1 MVQCNKMLEIDVAV
15 LYCALQQRNSD
26 MTTETTTQN
35 IATNIDKTIAAVTTP
50 VKAPTATVAKASAK
64 SAAKTAAKPVR
75 KARAATAKRRAGKVV
90 AAVKLNNKRAVKA
103 TKRVA
108 NATVAATKTQIER
121 NTPMA
126 YDFTKMFAG
135 FELPAA
141 DRFQTIFA
149 DAGERGQDM
158 VRKSQAT
165 AGEMTELAK
174 ANIEAL
180 TEAGR
185 IAATGVRSIGQDA
198 LNSGREGFEQA
209 SASLKTLADAKS
221 PTEFIQIQ
229 SELARASFDRVVA
242 EGSKFAEAMVKLAGE
257 AVQPLSNRATINAER
272 INELAA

>member
-1 MVQCNKMLEIDVAV
+1 MI
-15 LYCALQQRNSD
+15 
-26 MTTETTTQN
+26 TETTTQN

-50 VKAPTATVAKASAK
+50 VKGPTATVAKASAK
-64 SAAKTAAKPVR
+64 SAAKAAAKPVR
-75 KARAATAKRRAGKVV
+75 KARAITAKRRARKVV

-108 NATVAATKTQIER
+108 KATVAATKTQIER

>member
-1 MVQCNKMLEIDVAV
+1 
-15 LYCALQQRNSD
+15 
-26 MTTETTTQN
+26 MTTETTTET
-35 IATNIDKTIAAVTTP
+35 IATNVDKTVAAVTTP
-50 VKAPTATVAKASAK
+50 IKATPAKVEKTVAKS
-64 SAAKTAAKPVR
+64 AAKPVR
-75 KARAATAKRRAGKVV
+75 KARATIAKRRGRKASTKVV

-108 NATVAATKTQIER
+108 AATVAAANTQIER
-121 NTPMA
+121 TNPMA
-126 YDFTKMFAG
+126 YDFSKMFAG

-158 VRKSQAT
+158 VRKTQAT

-198 LNSGREGFEQA
+198 LASGREGFEQA
-209 SASLKTLADAKS
+209 STSLKTLADAKS
-221 PTEFIQIQ
+221 PTEFFQIQ
-229 SELARASFDRVVA
+229 SDLAKASFDRVVA

-257 AVQPLSNRATINAER
+257 AAQPLSNRATINAER

>member
-1 MVQCNKMLEIDVAV
+1 MVTD
-15 LYCALQQRNSD
+15 
-26 MTTETTTQN
+26 TTTKN
-35 IATNIDKTIAAVTTP
+35 IETNVDKIVEAVTTP
-50 VKAPTATVAKASAK
+50 VKAPTATVTKT
-64 SAAKTAAKPVR
+64 AAKTAAKSASKPVR
-75 KARAATAKRRAGKVV
+75 KARATATKRRARKVV
-90 AAVKLNNKRAVKA
+90 AAVKTNNKRAATA
-103 TKRVA
+103 TKRIA
-108 NATVAATKTQIER
+108 KASVAAATTQIER

-149 DAGERGQDM
+149 DAGERGQEI
-158 VRKSQAT
+158 VKKSQAT

-185 IAATGVRSIGQDA
+185 IAATGVRSIGQEA

-229 SELARASFDRVVA
+229 SELARASFDRLVS
-242 EGSKFAEAMVKLAGE
+242 EGSKFAESMVKLAGE
-257 AVQPLSNRATINAER
+257 AVQPLSNRASINAER